1 MVDLQRRRFLQ
12 LSSATAA
19 GIAAS
24 AMLPATIRKAL
35 AIEPA
40 RVTGTIQDV
49 KHVVIFMQENRSF
62 DHYFGSLRGVRGFD
76 DPRAMQSRPGLSVWQ
91 QVCSKTPAPVLPF
104 HLDSQGTS
112 AQTMHD
118 LNHDWRGP
126 VDAWACNDVWA
137 EQKTP
142 MTMGYF
148 KRDDMPFY
156 YALADAF
163 TICDG
168 YHCSL
173 FGPTNPNRMYLWTGT
188 SGLSVGNNGEQVV
201 ANKDDGNW
209 TSDMGR
215 DHGDF
220 APYDWTTYPERL
232 DRAGV
237 SWKVYQEY
245 DNFGDNAL
253 QSFKAFRG
261 LDPASKRYQQS
272 RAWVSGSSADNAA
285 ASRGEHLVAAF
296 KKDVENGTLPEVS
309 WLIAPYILSEHPQA
323 SPGYG
328 ASLTARLLEA
338 LMSNPEVWS
347 KTVFLLNYDE
357 NGGFF
362 DHIPVPVPPV
372 TAAIGKSNVPLDGE
386 NYHGEPLGLGPRVPM
401 MVISPW
407 SRGGW
412 VNSQLFDHTSVLR
425 FLEQRFGVKEPN
437 ISPWRRAVAGD
448 LTSTLDFAG
457 TDATWPKLPDTSHYI
472 GQVDNAAKLD
482 APVVPP
488 MAAMPRQEPG
498 QRPAR
503 PLPYDMEASAWARN
517 GKLALSIDNRSN
529 VAVALGLYDNQAA
542 KAPRHYTAAAHS
554 RLDDKLDAGQSYQLS
569 LHGPNGYLRHFA
581 GSGDDPLVVT
591 LSRGTTA
598 NLVMLTLR
606 NVSGAPQ
613 QCRIT
618 DGYSK
623 EVHQCHLAPGQQ
635 KSLSWHIADQ
645 AHWYDLTLT
654 QPEGPYRRRWC
665 GHQETGKPSFSDPLI
680 GAA

>member
-1 MVDLQRRRFLQ
+1 MVDQQRRRFLK
-12 LSSATAA
+12 LSSAA
-19 GIAAS
+19 GIAGIAS
-24 AMLPATIRKAL
+24 AATLPATIRKAL

-40 RVTGTIQDV
+40 RQSGTIEDV

-76 DPRAMQSRPGLSVWQ
+76 DPRAMQSRPGQSVWQ
-91 QVCSKTPAPVLPF
+91 QACSKTPAPVLPF
-104 HLDSQGTS
+104 HLDSTGSS

-126 VDAWACNDVWA
+126 VKDWACNDVWA

-173 FGPTNPNRMYLWTGT
+173 FGPTNPNRMFLWTGT
-188 SGLSVGNNGEQVV
+188 SGLTVGNSGPQVV

-215 DHGDF
+215 DHGEF
-220 APYDWTTYPERL
+220 TPYDWTTYAERL
-232 DRAGV
+232 DKAGV
-237 SWKVYQEY
+237 SWRVYQEY

-261 LDPASKRYQQS
+261 LDPDSHRYRQG
-272 RAWVSGSSADNAA
+272 RAWVAGSSAENAV

-296 KKDVENGTLPEVS
+296 AEDVKNGTLPEVS
-309 WLIAPYILSEHPQA
+309 WLIAPYILSEHPEA

-362 DHIPVPVPPV
+362 DHVPVPVPP
-372 TAAIGKSNVPLDGE
+372 AGSALGKSNVALDGE
-386 NYHGEPLGLGPRVPM
+386 DYHGEPLGLGPRVPM

-412 VNSQLFDHTSVLR
+412 VNSELFDHTSVLR
-425 FLEQRFGVKEPN
+425 FLEQRFGVREPN

-457 TDATWPKLPDTSHYI
+457 QNATWPKLPDTGHYI
-472 GQVDNAAKLD
+472 GQVDKAAKLP
-482 APVVPP
+482 APTLPP

-503 PLPYDMEASAWARN
+503 PLPYEMEVSARAK
-517 GKLALSIDNRSN
+517 GGQLALAIHNQST
-529 VAVALGLYDNQAA
+529 VAVALGLYDDQATHG
-542 KAPRHYTAAAHS
+542 PRHYTAAAHS
-554 RLDDKLDAGQSYQLS
+554 RLEDSIETGAGYQLT

-581 GSGDDPLVVT
+581 GQGDDGLEAS
-591 LSRGTTA
+591 LSRGATP
-598 NLVMLTLR
+598 NLLMLTLS
-606 NVSGAPQ
+606 NLSGEPQ
-613 QCRIT
+613 TFEIT
-618 DGYSK
+618 DAYSGK
-623 EVHQCHLAPGQQ
+623 NQRYRLAPGQQ
-635 KSLSWHIADQ
+635 QSLSWHIAEQ
-645 AHWYDLTLT
+645 AHWYDLALSA
-654 QPEGPYRRRWC
+654 GHYRRRWC
-665 GHQETGKPSFSDPLI
+665 GHMETGQPSFSDPLI
-680 GAA
+680 GRA